1 MGSNE
6 AEFWDTRFRAEG
18 NIWGDLP
25 SITATTVQSLLP
37 AGARVLDVGFG
48 GGRDVTY
55 FLRAGYR
62 TWGVD
67 FSSVAH
73 RNLMVSLADQGLEP
87 ERLVIGSIED
97 VTGPDAVF
105 DAVISH
111 RMAHLLI
118 TDDAIREFALQ
129 VRRLLRPGGL
139 FGLGVRNTDDM
150 RHSDVRPISGHIAE
164 LTRRPGHLVRYW
176 DEHSLREAFAP
187 HFQLLDFQ
195 RADEPECMSNP
206 VPCHL
211 TLMTGRRPI

>member
-6 AEFWDTRFRAEG
+6 AEFWDMRFRTEG

-25 SITATTVQSLLP
+25 STTATTIHPLLA

-55 FLRAGYR
+55 FLRAGCR

-67 FSSVAH
+67 FSTVAH
-73 RNLMVSLADQGLEP
+73 RKLETRLADQGLQA
-87 ERLVIGSIED
+87 ERLVVGSIED
-97 VTGPDAVF
+97 VTGPEAVF

-139 FGLGVRNTDDM
+139 FGLGVRNTEDM
-150 RHSDVRPISGHIAE
+150 RASEVRPISAHIAE
-164 LTRRPGHLVRYW
+164 LTKRPGHLVRYW

-187 HFQLLDFQ
+187 HLQVLGFQ
-195 RADEPECMSNP
+195 RSAEAECTSNP

-211 TLMTGRRPI
+211 TIMLASR